1 MDLHFQAACHPAF
14 YRWTLILY
22 IVVAAVVR
30 CAYAVQKQPIL
41 QV

>member
-14 YRWTLILY
+14 YRQALY

-30 CAYAVQKQPIL
+30 CAYAVQKQSIL